1 MFTRLRAHLLPLLSA
16 LILVAG
22 LHSVDGE
29 RMAPDR
35 LHAAQHYEEVVST
48 LHDVR
53 DALRQRVN
61 GAGRDEQEEAPGDP
75 IANGAEVRARSRPY

>member
-16 LILVAG
+16 LILAAG
-22 LHSVDGE
+22 LHSVGGE

-61 GAGRDEQEEAPGDP
+61 AAGRDEQEDSLGEV
-75 IANGAEVRARSRPY
+75 IASDAEVRARDRPD